1 VSPRVLLGLGS
12 NLGDR
17 DANLVAALDRLEEE
31 NALSVVAMSRV
42 RTTAPVGGPPQPDYR
57 NAAAI
62 ADTHLPPRK
71 LLAAMQRAEE
81 HLGRRPGA
89 ERWGPREVDV
99 DLLLYG
105 DEVIDEPDLV
115 VPHPR
120 MTQRRFVLEPCAEI
134 APDMVHPVAKRT
146 MRQLLEA
153 LS

>member
-1 VSPRVLLGLGS
+1 
-12 NLGDR
+12 
-17 DANLVAALDRLEEE
+17 
-31 NALSVVAMSRV
+31 
-42 RTTAPVGGPPQPDYR
+42 
-57 NAAAI
+57 
-62 ADTHLPPRK
+62 
-71 LLAAMQRAEE
+71 
-81 HLGRRPGA
+81 
-89 ERWGPREVDV
+89 VDV

-120 MTQRRFVLEPCAEI
+120 MTERRFVLEPAAEI